1 MAQVL
6 SPEQTILDILRKLPI
21 DRQKQIV
28 DFARFLEFQEPIK
41 ESEDDAKWERLFAS
55 EASERF
61 LSKMAEEV
69 RKEIDAGKGRAIVI
83 KEGEFRPE

>member
-6 SPEQTILDILRKLPI
+6 SPEQTILDILRKLPV
-21 DRQKQIV
+21 DRQKQVV

-41 ESEDDAKWERLFAS
+41 ESEGDAQWERLFAS
-55 EASERF
+55 EKSEKF

-69 RKEIDAGKGRAIVI
+69 RKELGAGKGRAIII
-83 KEGEFRPE
+83 KDGELQPE